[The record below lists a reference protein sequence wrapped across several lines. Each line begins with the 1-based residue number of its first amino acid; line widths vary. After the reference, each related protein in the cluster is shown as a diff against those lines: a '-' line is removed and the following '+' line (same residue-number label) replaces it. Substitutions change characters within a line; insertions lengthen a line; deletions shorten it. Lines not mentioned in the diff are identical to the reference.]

1 MDLNVSTEQF
11 IRGVTETLI
20 NSMTTEIRNQ
30 VVQDVTAHVMNFDLQ
45 SEVQNQIDSA
55 VARAIESYSR
65 ATSDGRLDAF
75 ANNPVTNSVFTE
87 FKSRTDAFLE
97 TLIQRVHD
105 RVIADM
111 NYKLN
116 SVDIASLVREQADLT
131 VKHILSTHI
140 YDFPDASIPG
150 RSINPEGIAIKPES
164 ILPGIIKKF
173 ESTGIQ
179 DFASRLQLTILDDAI
194 IMENKLVAHD
204 LDVMG
209 SITVRGEIN
218 KEFTDN
224 LVTEVVQKFEAQ
236 YEDGVY
242 DQYTNRVLTR
252 LYELGI
258 ESTLVKVDGE
268 SVIVGQTL
276 SNKVTESNLQKL
288 GALRS
293 LYVDGESLLDN
304 TVYVSS
310 RRLGINTREP
320 ERVLDIWDQEV
331 QIVAAKRMK
340 DVGFIGTLRSQQLI
354 LSSNNKDN
362 LILHPDGSISIS
374 QMTLG
379 RIHHSSA
386 AERPMDNRP
395 LGQIV
400 WNERPTVGGPIGWVS
415 LGGARWA
422 KFGIVADE

>member
-1 MDLNVSTEQF
+1 MELNVSTEHF

-20 NSMTTEIRNQ
+20 NSMTNEIRQQ
-30 VVQDVTAHVMNFDLQ
+30 VVRDVTAHVMNFDLQ
-45 SEVQNQIDSA
+45 SEIQNQIDSA
-55 VARAIESYSR
+55 VSRAIQAYAR
-65 ATSDGRLDAF
+65 TGADGRLEPF
-75 ANNPVTNSVFTE
+75 QNNPVTNGVFTE
-87 FKSRTDAFLE
+87 FKSRTDVFLDS
-97 TLIQRVHD
+97 LVHRVQE
-105 RVIADM
+105 RVIEDM

-116 SVDIASLVREQADLT
+116 SIDIATMIREQADSAVRQMLLNHSYT
-131 VKHILSTHI
+131 
-140 YDFPDASIPG
+140 FPDNSIPG
-150 RSINPEGIAIKPES
+150 RSIDPEGMKIKPET

-179 DFASRLQLTILDDAI
+179 DYASRVQLTILDDAI

-204 LDVMG
+204 LDIMG
-209 SITVRGEIN
+209 SITVRGGIN

-258 ESTLVKVDGE
+258 ESTLVKVDSE
-268 SVIVGQTL
+268 SLVTGPSL
-276 SNKVTESNLQKL
+276 NNKITESNLQKL

-310 RRLGINTREP
+310 KRLGINTREP

-362 LILHPDGSISIS
+362 LILNPDGSISVS

-395 LGQIV
+395 VGQIV

-422 KFGIVADE
+422 KFGIVTDN